1 MAVILEREKMERK
14 IINITGKRQIT
25 IPINFYEKI
34 GFEKEIE
41 CYSDGNVMI
50 LKPLKTGTDDFSVEI
65 LKDLVAQG
73 YEGDELIAKFEEESE
88 PASETDPVTPDKSDT
103 LDKPNT
109 SDVTVDNGSD
119 AQDGGIPTFVII
131 LIPAIALVLG
141 LVITLVITKKKK

>member
-1 MAVILEREKMERK
+1 MAAVLEREKMERK

-73 YEGDELIAKFEEESE
+73 YEGDELIAKFEEESKNIKNAIKRLKKDAKE
-88 PASETDPVTPDKSDT
+88 IAEGKKEADT
-103 LDKPNT
+103 IA
-109 SDVTVDNGSD
+109 DVFGEEE
-119 AQDGGIPTFVII
+119 
-131 LIPAIALVLG
+131 
-141 LVITLVITKKKK
+141 

>member
-50 LKPLKTGTDDFSVEI
+50 LKPLKTSSDDFSVEI
-65 LKDLVAQG
+65 LRDLVTQG
-73 YEGDELIAKFEEESE
+73 YEGDELIAKFVEESKNIKNAIKRLKKE
-88 PASETDPVTPDKSDT
+88 AKEIAEGKKEADTIADVFGEEKWYVWSKIFFSSE
-103 LDKPNT
+103 
-109 SDVTVDNGSD
+109 
-119 AQDGGIPTFVII
+119 
-131 LIPAIALVLG
+131 
-141 LVITLVITKKKK
+141 